1 MRPRVPHA
9 PRRRFMALAALA
21 ALPWIAS
28 FACVVYRP
36 IVTRPPTLGDELI
49 QLDAA
54 RRDGLLTQE
63 EYDRRRAETIAAWKR
78 IGDAPI
84 VEAKKPEQK
93 PAPVTDSAL
102 PPAGPK

>member
-1 MRPRVPHA
+1 MHLPVSHSS
-9 PRRRFMALAALA
+9 RRRYVALATLA

-63 EYDRRRAETIAAWKR
+63 EYDTRRAETIAAWKR

-84 VEAKKPEQK
+84 VEAKKPEEGVAPTTTAS
-93 PAPVTDSAL
+93 PASN
-102 PPAGPK
+102 

>member
-1 MRPRVPHA
+1 MQPYVPHA
-9 PRRRFMALAALA
+9 PRRRAIALAALA

-28 FACVVYRP
+28 LACVVYRP

-63 EYDRRRAETIAAWKR
+63 EYDTRRAETIAAWKR
-78 IGDAPI
+78 IGDTPI
-84 VEAKKPEQK
+84 VEAKKPEQGVGAASK
-93 PAPVTDSAL
+93 
-102 PPAGPK
+102 

>member
-1 MRPRVPHA
+1 MRPRGSHA
-9 PRRRFMALAALA
+9 PRRRYVVLAALA

-63 EYDRRRAETIAAWKR
+63 EYDTRRTETIAAWKR

-84 VEAKKPEQK
+84 VDAKKPEQG
-93 PAPVTDSAL
+93 
-102 PPAGPK
+102 AGAASK